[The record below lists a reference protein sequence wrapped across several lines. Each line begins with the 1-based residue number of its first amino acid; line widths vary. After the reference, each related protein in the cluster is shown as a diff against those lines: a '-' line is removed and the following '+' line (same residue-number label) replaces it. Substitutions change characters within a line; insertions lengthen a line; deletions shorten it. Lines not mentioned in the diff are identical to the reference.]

1 MDHGLGTLSKNDTSL
16 FPSTCF
22 CTFGKR
28 QNYSQPEKLE
38 QRQVNNDLSHKSM
51 DVRISGCRQCP
62 ICQGTQSI
70 FDCFVEA
77 EVWYVPSRR
86 LDALTNSRSKRE
98 LHC

>member
-38 QRQVNNDLSHKSM
+38 QRQVNNDLSHNSM
-51 DVRISGCRQCP
+51 DVGISGCRQCP